1 MGTMMNRRTFL
12 NTSISAMA
20 AGFVPLAASAQG
32 APTGYL
38 RTNWSRDPYS
48 LGSYSYVAKG
58 ARRRDH
64 EALGEPVGEQLFFAG
79 EAAHPDY
86 NSTVHAAY
94 ESGQI
99 AAEAIYDTTDA
110 ESVAVIGAGVSG
122 LAAALWL
129 SEEGYDVTVL
139 EARRRIGGR
148 ILTDRSLGLPLD
160 LGASWIHGTR
170 GNPLTDL
177 ADELGVQTRET
188 DETYVVR
195 GGDGREIPDSQTPD
209 WLDNV
214 LSVQHNLGA
223 DTSDVNAS
231 AYWSDADYGGDEVI
245 FPGGYDQL
253 FAGVQSLLDIR
264 LGHVLTHVKT
274 DEDGVHL
281 RDRKGRT
288 ASFDAVIIT
297 VPLGV
302 LKAGAI
308 KFSPALPDWK
318 TAAINRLGMG
328 TLDKLYLRYNEVFW
342 DQDVTWIA
350 TPKNSLPQGQF
361 NQWLNLYRYTGQP
374 VIMAFNGAQPA
385 RDLAR
390 LSDAELVKRA
400 RRTLEMAY
408 S

>member
-1 MGTMMNRRTFL
+1 M
-12 NTSISAMA
+12 
-20 AGFVPLAASAQG
+20 
-32 APTGYL
+32 
-38 RTNWSRDPYS
+38 
-48 LGSYSYVAKG
+48 
-58 ARRRDH
+58 
-64 EALGEPVGEQLFFAG
+64 GEQLFFAG
-79 EAAHPDY
+79 EAAHPEY

-129 SEEGYDVTVL
+129 SQEGYDVTVL

-177 ADELGVQTRET
+177 ADDLGVQTRET

-245 FPGGYDQL
+245 
-253 FAGVQSLLDIR
+253 
-264 LGHVLTHVKT
+264 
-274 DEDGVHL
+274 
-281 RDRKGRT
+281 
-288 ASFDAVIIT
+288 
-297 VPLGV
+297 
-302 LKAGAI
+302 
-308 KFSPALPDWK
+308 
-318 TAAINRLGMG
+318 
-328 TLDKLYLRYNEVFW
+328 
-342 DQDVTWIA
+342 
-350 TPKNSLPQGQF
+350 
-361 NQWLNLYRYTGQP
+361 
-374 VIMAFNGAQPA
+374 
-385 RDLAR
+385 
-390 LSDAELVKRA
+390 
-400 RRTLEMAY
+400 
-408 S
+408 